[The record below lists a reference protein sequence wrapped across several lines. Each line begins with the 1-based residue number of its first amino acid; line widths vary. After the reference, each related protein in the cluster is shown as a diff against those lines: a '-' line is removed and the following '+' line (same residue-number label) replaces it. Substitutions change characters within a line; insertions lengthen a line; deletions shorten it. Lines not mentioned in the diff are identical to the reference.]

1 MSKEL
6 ITTQMKV
13 KDNLVGVL
21 RVGDVDYISL
31 TDLAK
36 FKDKERYDYIIQNW
50 HRSKHTLEYVGTWE
64 LLYNSNF
71 NSTEFDGFKQAG

>member
-50 HRSKHTLEYVGTWE
+50 LRSKHTLEYVGTWE